1 MIHGMIRPSAVILET
16 QNDSP
21 IKENTVAFLTL
32 ESLQELEGEC
42 ERRVDPE
49 CDDERSVFCEQCQ
62 MWVNGHTQW
71 LDHRIGKKHK
81 KHCKRFGVGVPVK
94 KWVPVKKEIEGWLDQ
109 MD

>member
-1 MIHGMIRPSAVILET
+1 MIRPSAVILET
-16 QNDSP
+16 QKASL
-21 IKENTVAFLTL
+21 IKENTIPSLKL
-32 ESLQELEGEC
+32 DSLQELDGEC
-42 ERRVDPE
+42 ERRIYPE